1 VKQAGAAA
9 TEFVIVL
16 VPMLAVVLGVLQLCQ
31 LAWAGLLV
39 QYAAYA
45 AARSAMVVLPEGDLA
60 PERRPSADP
69 PPPDGTPGMLG
80 GIGVSLDAQRAA
92 AHWRRSR
99 RYAAIERA
107 AVQVVAAIGPR
118 LSDMGEA
125 RSVASALGGESAGAA
140 GAIAGL
146 PDRVANAALATATAI
161 VDPLGID
168 RYLLSVPPRGEF
180 VVRVTHL
187 FACRMPVASHLLCR
201 RFSDLPARAR
211 HEMEALRGRALAGR
225 SAERFVALTAEV
237 RGRSEGLP

>member
-16 VPMLAVVLGVLQLCQ
+16 VPMLAVVLGVLQLGQ
-31 LAWAGLLV
+31 MAWAGLLV

-60 PERRPSADP
+60 RDRRPSEDP

-99 RYAAIERA
+99 RFAAIERA
-107 AVQVVAAIGPR
+107 AAQVVAAVGPR
-118 LSDMGEA
+118 LSELGEDP
-125 RSVASALGGESAGAA
+125 SVASALGGESAGAA
-140 GAIAGL
+140 EAIAGL
-146 PDRVANAALATATAI
+146 PDRAASAALATATAI
-161 VDPLGID
+161 VDPLGVD

-180 VVRVTHL
+180 VLRVTYL
-187 FACRMPVASHLLCR
+187 FACRMPLASHLLCR

-211 HEMEALRGRALAGR
+211 REIEALRGPAFAWR
-225 SAERFVALTAEV
+225 STGRFVALAAEV